1 MRKFIFIFGYI
12 VGFIGGFGLSF
23 VLGAQICKAQTVGI
37 NTITAHTTPGYRV
50 WTPGIYASNGPW
62 SAGVLRNSEGS
73 WGAHATHA
81 WRAGDVLGQPVQVS
95 AGLITGYRRAPVLPF
110 AAVSMPIAHGRVIA
124 IPGPRCVAI
133 HYAYEFR

>member
-1 MRKFIFIFGYI
+1 MSKGAWAFFGYVI
-12 VGFIGGFGLSF
+12 GLTIGFWLSASDCRAQSIGVNL
-23 VLGAQICKAQTVGI
+23 V
-37 NTITAHTTPGYRV
+37 TAHTTQGYRV
-50 WTPGIYASNGPW
+50 WTPGIYATQGPW

-81 WRAGDVLGQPVQVS
+81 WRAGDVLGHPVHVS

-110 AAVSMPIAHGRVIA
+110 AAVSMPIAHGRLIA

>member
-1 MRKFIFIFGYI
+1 MKRAIIDAI
-12 VGFIGGFGLSF
+12 VAAALAGAAILAGTWAGDAS
-23 VLGAQICKAQTVGI
+23 AQIIGLNTV
-37 NTITAHTTPGYRV
+37 TAHTTPGYRV

>member
-1 MRKFIFIFGYI
+1 MNKWILWLAGYLL
-12 VGFIGGFGLSF
+12 GF
-23 VLGAQICKAQTVGI
+23 VMGALAGVADCRAQTIGI
-37 NTITAHTTPGYRV
+37 NTVTAHTTPGYRV
-50 WTPGIYASNGPW
+50 WTPGIYATNGPW

-81 WRAGDVLGQPVQVS
+81 WSAGDVLGQPVQVS

-124 IPGPRCVAI
+124 IPGPGCVAI

>member
-1 MRKFIFIFGYI
+1 MSKGAWALFGYVI
-12 VGFIGGFGLSF
+12 GLTIGFWLSASDCRAQSIGVNL
-23 VLGAQICKAQTVGI
+23 V
-37 NTITAHTTPGYRV
+37 TAHTTPGYRV

-110 AAVSMPIAHGRVIA
+110 AAVSMPIALGRVIA